1 MAGYSQSHPKNN
13 SAMVKLEDIYR
24 ATGDGLDIIKY
35 YYPDCTDTDGSLKK
49 HFKMR
54 NEKTPSASIKKYG
67 DVYKVT
73 DFGDQA
79 TAISPIDIVMREEGV
94 KFAEAVAILADRYSV
109 VSDRIDGNINK
120 PDIRTREA
128 LPDEPEGRTFE
139 LADGFTEAQL
149 RVMGPKVTTEIMQSL
164 HWFAAKSITYIKD
177 RKVTVK
183 YATDTYPIFMRQCTF
198 QDKGGETKSFYK
210 IYEPLNVDKRWR
222 FSYTPDGVKPK
233 EFINGLSEL
242 AAAYTK
248 YNEQERQAWESDP
261 VNENKPYREKKLD
274 EAFICSG
281 ERDALCCRALGYHPL
296 WFNSETYQVQPHE
309 IKLIGK
315 YVERIYNIPDIDET
329 GVRRGTELALQ
340 YLDIYTVWLPQKLR
354 SYRDNRGRPRKDLR
368 DFCEIY
374 PAAEDFKNLL
384 KLAYPARFWEESWS
398 DRVKRMTYEI
408 DSTCLH
414 YFLGLSGFHT
424 LHDDNSDQPRFIHID
439 GCKVTPVKGRDI
451 HSYLRTFSASRFLD
465 KGIRNLLL
473 NSPRLGESSLAYLD
487 EVDLDFT
494 DCTPDSQLLFF
505 DNETWCVTKQGIS
518 VSKGLTTDNKFVWAD
533 KVVPH
538 RVKVLDPLFKAE
550 YRPDTGDYDL
560 QVLSAESPFFDYI
573 INTSRMYWRR
583 ELEQNLA
590 DMESE
595 EREQYRRE
603 HKFDID
609 GPNLTEDER
618 LEQKQ
623 NLLSKIFAIGYVMHA
638 YKVKSRAWA
647 LYAMDGK
654 VDEEDKCNGRSG
666 KSIFMESF
674 RLFKNSVKISG
685 RDPKV
690 MENPHVFERVTRD
703 TDYVFVDD
711 CAKYMSTDRFYD
723 IITSGM
729 VVNPKNSRSYELRFE
744 ESPKISFSTNY
755 VPKDLDQ
762 ASTRGRMIYLVF
774 SDYYHEMGPDYTESR
789 SVHDDFG
796 FDLFGDTYT
805 EQMWNADINFFAQ
818 CLQFYLGAV
827 EHGKVQP
834 NMQNIIQ
841 RKYKADMGSAFEDWA
856 YMYFDRELGH
866 VDTLIQRDMAYDD
879 FLASAKTSKAFWT
892 MQRFTKALS
901 SFCEMCPYVIKL
913 NPESMQNNSG
923 RILRRNEQGETK
935 EWIYVQT
942 KPETPIVNEDG
953 TVTEKLPF

>member
-1 MAGYSQSHPKNN
+1 
-13 SAMVKLEDIYR
+13 MVKIEDIYT
-24 ATGDGLDIIKY
+24 ATNKGLDIIKY
-35 YYPDCTDTDGSLKK
+35 YYPDCVDSNGSLKK

-54 NEKTPSASIKKYG
+54 NEKTASASVYLHK

-73 DFGDQA
+73 DFGDQG
-79 TAISPIDIVMREEGV
+79 TALSPIDIVMREENV
-94 KFAEAVAILADRYSV
+94 KVAEAVAILADRYDG
-109 VSDRIDGNINK
+109 VSDRLNGNVNK

-128 LPDEPEGRTFE
+128 LPDEKEGRTFE
-139 LADGFTEAQL
+139 LCEGFTEAQL
-149 RVMGPKVTTEIMQSL
+149 RVMGPKVTAETMQSL

-177 RKVTVK
+177 RKVTTK

-198 QDKGGETKSFYK
+198 QDKGGDTKSFYK
-210 IYEPLNVDKRWR
+210 IYEPLNVDKQWR

-233 EFINGLSEL
+233 EFINGLAEL
-242 AAAYTK
+242 IAAYTK
-248 YNEQERQAWESDP
+248 YNEDERHAWESDP
-261 VNENKPYREKKLD
+261 ANENKPYREKKLD

-309 IKLIGK
+309 VKQIYK
-315 YVERIYNIPDIDET
+315 YVERLYNIPDIDET
-329 GVRRGTELALQ
+329 GIRKGTELALR
-340 YLDIYTVWLPQKLR
+340 YLDIHTVWLPQKLR
-354 SYRDNRGRPRKDLR
+354 TYRDNRGKPRKDLR

-408 DSTCLH
+408 NSTYLH
-414 YFLGLSGFHT
+414 HFLALNGFHI
-424 LHDDNSDQPRFIHID
+424 LHDDNSKDPRFIRIE
-439 GCKVTPVKGRDI
+439 GCKVTPVMGRDI
-451 HSYLRTFSASRFLD
+451 GAFLREFTHERFLD
-465 KGIRNLLL
+465 VGIRNLVL
-473 NSPRLGESSLAYLD
+473 NSPRIGEASLASLS

-494 DCTPDSQLLFF
+494 DSTPDSQLLFF
-505 DNETWCVTKQGIS
+505 ENETWRVTKEGIG
-518 VSKGLTTDNKFVWAD
+518 VTKGLTTDNKFVWAN

-538 RVKVLDPLFKAE
+538 RVKVMEPFFKADYHPE
-550 YRPDTGDYDL
+550 TGEYDL
-560 QVLSAESPFFDYI
+560 QVLSTSSPFLCYL
-573 INTSRMYWRR
+573 INTSRMYWSH
-583 ELEQNLA
+583 ELEQSL
-590 DMESE
+590 SVLSPE
-595 EREQYRRE
+595 EQQAYRTE
-603 HKFDID
+603 HKFDIA
-609 GPNLTEDER
+609 GPNLSEEECKVQR
-618 LEQKQ
+618 Q
-623 NLLSKIFAIGYVMHA
+623 NLLSKIFSIGYIMHSHKVM
-638 YKVKSRAWA
+638 SRAWA

-666 KSIFMESF
+666 KSIFMGAF
-674 RLFKNSVKISG
+674 RLFKNTVKISG

-690 MENPHVFERVTRD
+690 LDNPHVFERVTRD

-711 CAKYMSTDRFYD
+711 CAKYLGVDRFYD

-729 VVNPKNSRSYELRFE
+729 VVNPKNNRSYELQFE

-755 VPKDLDQ
+755 VPRDLDE

-774 SDYYHEMGPDYTESR
+774 SDYYHEAGDDYAESR

-834 NMQNIIQ
+834 DMQNIIQ
-841 RKYKADMGSAFEDWA
+841 RKYKADMGGAFEDWA
-856 YMYFDRELGH
+856 YTYFDREMGH
-866 VDTLIQRDMAYDD
+866 VDKLVQRDIAYDD
-879 FLASAKTSKAFWT
+879 FITSAKLSKAFWT
-892 MQRFTKALS
+892 MQRFTKALAG
-901 SFCEMCPYVIKL
+901 FCELCPYVIAL
-913 NPESMQNNSG
+913 NPTAMRNSAG
-923 RILRRNEQGETK
+923 RILRRNEAGETK

-942 KPETPIVNEDG
+942 KPETPIVNKDG